1 MNLDAATALFEALGS
16 KIMGH
21 SDAWARGPC
30 VLAGWLHKS
39 GKDTNPSFGLFIEE
53 GSVPH
58 FHCFTCESGSLSHL
72 LQIIEFRNQ
81 QTPGVFHGDLT
92 KAREII
98 ENAEL
103 ELPLLPA
110 YSEFGLQKKK
120 VFEEIPPYFLD
131 TFKPVDMIP
140 RALAYCDQRGISK
153 TEIVKHDLRYDS
165 ERDMLVFPYWDVF
178 DRPAGARGR
187 KITLTG
193 ENTGFA
199 VGHHDYI
206 FNGVNNSGFVFYNE
220 QSLNLPG
227 PVVVVEGQ
235 IDCLKVARVWPK
247 TVANLTAK
255 PIMAKV
261 QKLGQTDGVILLLD
275 GDATGR
281 VGTEKFVHLL
291 SFLNIKVMPVLLPWD
306 AALGVKS
313 DPDSIGEDW
322 LRNKFTEIGLFS

>member
-1 MNLDAATALFEALGS
+1 MNLDAATALFDALGS
-16 KIMGH
+16 KMVGH
-21 SDAWARGPC
+21 TGSWARGPC
-30 VLAGWLHKS
+30 ILAPWLHKS

-81 QTPGVFHGDLT
+81 QTPGVFHGDLS

-98 ENAEL
+98 EHAES
-103 ELPLLPA
+103 ELPMLPA
-110 YSEFGLQKKK
+110 YSEFGAQKKK
-120 VFEEIPPYFLD
+120 VFEELPLYFLD
-131 TFKPVDMIP
+131 TFKPVNMVP
-140 RALAYCDQRGISK
+140 RAQDYCSHRGISN
-153 TEIVKHDLRYDS
+153 TEIIKHDLRYDS

-178 DRPAGARGR
+178 NRFAGLRGR
-187 KITLTG
+187 KIVLPG
-193 ENTGFA
+193 ETHGFS

-206 FNGVNNSGFVFYNE
+206 VNGVNNSGFTFYNE

-235 IDCLKVARVWPK
+235 IDCIKVARVWPK

-261 QKLGQTDGVILLLD
+261 QKLGQTDGVVLLLD
-275 GDATGR
+275 GDDAGR
-281 VGTEKFVHLL
+281 KGTEKFVHLL
-291 SFLNIKVMPVLLPWD
+291 LFLEIKVLPVLLPWD
-306 AALGVKS
+306 QSTGVKT
-313 DPDSIGEDW
+313 DPDVIGPEW
-322 LRNKFTEIGLFS
+322 LKNKFEEIGLFT